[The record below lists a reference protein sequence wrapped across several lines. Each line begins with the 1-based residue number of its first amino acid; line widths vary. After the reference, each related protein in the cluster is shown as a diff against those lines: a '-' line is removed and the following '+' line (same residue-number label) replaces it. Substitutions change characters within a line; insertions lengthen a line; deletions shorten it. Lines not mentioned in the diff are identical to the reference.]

1 MLYSFM
7 SSKVLRVLA
16 LVVVAF
22 AVWKVND
29 GNVSNIVDSFINMID
44 YLSDQAIKIWEGLFN

>member
-16 LVVVAF
+16 LIVVAF